1 MRPHF
6 AFGVLLICVGQFGVQ
21 DTALGQQGG
30 TVRATSDAG
39 TPDYA
44 RTQRSESPVISYK
57 VSGATLGPRA
67 REELAST
74 SPLVEYKEGSFV
86 LGATIVVSGTVFN
99 NRPEWA
105 VNKDVAFD
113 GQIVIGS
120 RSQPKVEKSSFKFEP
135 GGTSREF
142 SISATIPDDCDR
154 VVITLSASGGTV
166 QPQRTSMKAT
176 LLRPPT
182 GPAPAGPA
190 SADPAPADPAPA
202 DPAPADPASAAP
214 APTKPGIADLT
225 GQWDI
230 NANGD
235 RGKMAITQQEGNRF
249 SGTVYGEQLIDGRMD
264 GNQVTFTRMWP
275 SGFRQD
281 YTGTLTIG
289 PDGKAT
295 IAGTFTQQRTGKYQ
309 WTATR
314 TSAAPGKPP
323 ATHPPVARMTLRAD
337 SRKAKTGETVTV
349 PVWLLKGP
357 GLIDLNFNVEYDP
370 GVVQAVGNVVRGNL
384 LAGAD
389 FEANTAKRGV
399 VQVGLVPKAG
409 GVGSA
414 EGTLAQVS
422 FRAVGKPGTRTT
434 LRIVPRKGTVT
445 GGAAANPATIH
456 GEIQIVGDDGFIP
469 GDING
474 DGKVDMA
481 DVLMALKISVELLP
495 YNPRADVD
503 KDGQVTA
510 ADARLIREMVLG
522 RR

>member
-6 AFGVLLICVGQFGVQ
+6 AFGMLLICVGQFGVQ

-30 TVRATSDAG
+30 TVKATSDAG

-44 RTQRSESPVISYK
+44 RTQRSESPVISYT
-57 VSGATLGPRA
+57 VSGATLGPRT

-74 SPLVEYKEGSFV
+74 SPLVEYKESSFV
-86 LGATIVVSGTVFN
+86 PGATIVVSGTVFN

-105 VNKDVAFD
+105 VNKDVAFT
-113 GQIVIGS
+113 GEIIVGS

-135 GGTSREF
+135 GGTRREF
-142 SISATIPDDCDR
+142 SISATIPDDCER

-166 QPQRTSMKAT
+166 SPQRTSMRAT
-176 LLRPPT
+176 LLRPSA
-182 GPAPAGPA
+182 GPVPAGPA
-190 SADPAPADPAPA
+190 SR
-202 DPAPADPASAAP
+202 
-214 APTKPGIADLT
+214 KPGIADLT
-225 GQWDI
+225 GEWEI
-230 NANGD
+230 IGD
-235 RGKMAITQQEGNRF
+235 GHRGKITISQQ
-249 SGTVYGEQLIDGRMD
+249 D
-264 GNQVTFTRMWP
+264 GNQFTGKITFPGYQPVNLANGRIEGNTVTFTRFFP
-275 SGFRQD
+275 PYRQD
-281 YTGTLTIG
+281 YTGTLTVES
-289 PDGKAT
+289 DGRAT
-295 IAGTFTQQRTGKYQ
+295 ISGTLTQNGAGSMR

-314 TSAAPGKPP
+314 TGAAPTRPAPADPPRVDPP
-323 ATHPPVARMTLRAD
+323 ATPPSVATMTLRAD

-349 PVWLLKGP
+349 PLWLLKGA

-370 GVVQAVGNVVRGNL
+370 AVVQPVGNVVRGNL
-384 LAGAD
+384 LPGAD

-399 VQVGLVPKAG
+399 VQLGLVPKAG
-409 GVGSA
+409 GIGA
-414 EGTLAQVS
+414 ADGTLAQVS
-422 FRAVGKPGTRTT
+422 FRAVGKPGTRTA
-434 LRIVPRKGTVT
+434 LRIVPRKGTIA

-469 GDING
+469 GDISG

-495 YNPRADVD
+495 HNPRADVD